1 MNDEKK
7 EIGRRIV
14 EKCKGLPLALKTI
27 GSLLRTKSS
36 ISDWQSVLES
46 DIWDL
51 PKEVEI
57 MPALLLSYQHLP
69 SHLKRCFAYCAL
81 FPKDYEFDKKE
92 LILLW
97 MAEDFLHHSKQI
109 KNVQEIGEQYFDD
122 LLTRSFFLQLS
133 SEMRQI
139 KNVGEIGE
147 QYFHDLL
154 TRSFFLESSFE
165 MRFVMHDLLND
176 LAKYVCADFC
186 FRFKFDK
193 GNIPDT
199 TRHFSFSF
207 DDVEYFDDLGSLID
221 AKRLRSFHSII
232 NDCSYDFN
240 PCQFN
245 ILVHELFSK
254 FKFLRVLSLNGYSQL
269 SEVPNSV
276 GDLKHLCS
284 IDLSYTHIQKLPDS
298 ICLLYN
304 LLIMKMNFCSFL
316 EELPSNLHKLTK
328 LNCLEFE
335 HTNVRKMP
343 MHFGEL
349 KNLQVLSTFCVD
361 RDSKVINIK
370 QLGGLNLHGRLSI
383 NEVQNIVN
391 PLDALEANLKN
402 QYLVELKLKWNLNH
416 IPDDPRKEKKVLE
429 NLQPPKHLELLSI
442 ENYGG
447 TQFPCWVFDNSLSKL
462 VSLWL
467 NDCKYCLCLPPF
479 GLLSSLKNL
488 EIGGLDGIVSIGAEF
503 CGSNSSS
510 FKSLEKLGFYNM
522 KEWEEWECKTT
533 SFPRLQHLSIY
544 KCPKLKGLPE
554 QLLYL
559 KSLDINSCDKLV
571 ISVNSMF
578 TSSLQLFSII
588 VSPLV
593 NIPMVHYDFLEAM
606 EINSDC
612 DSLTIFP
619 LDLFPKL
626 HLLQLSRCQNLRRVS
641 QEEHAHNH
649 LKVLRISE
657 CPQFESFP
665 SEGLSAPW
673 LQILSIRGAENLKLM
688 PKRMQILLPSLTEL
702 EIIDCSKVEMFPD
715 EGLPSN
721 LKKMSLSSL
730 KLIASLRDTLD
741 ANTCLESLIVE
752 KLDVE
757 SFPGEVL
764 LPRSL
769 TTLHIRFCPNLKKL
783 DYKGLCHIS
792 SVTYYG
798 CPNLHQ
804 RKLQS
809 S

>member
-1 MNDEKK
+1 
-7 EIGRRIV
+7 
-14 EKCKGLPLALKTI
+14 
-27 GSLLRTKSS
+27 
-36 ISDWQSVLES
+36 
-46 DIWDL
+46 
-51 PKEVEI
+51 
-57 MPALLLSYQHLP
+57 
-69 SHLKRCFAYCAL
+69 
-81 FPKDYEFDKKE
+81 
-92 LILLW
+92 
-97 MAEDFLHHSKQI
+97 
-109 KNVQEIGEQYFDD
+109 
-122 LLTRSFFLQLS
+122 
-133 SEMRQI
+133 
-139 KNVGEIGE
+139 
-147 QYFHDLL
+147 
-154 TRSFFLESSFE
+154 
-165 MRFVMHDLLND
+165 
-176 LAKYVCADFC
+176 
-186 FRFKFDK
+186 
-193 GNIPDT
+193 
-199 TRHFSFSF
+199 
-207 DDVEYFDDLGSLID
+207 
-221 AKRLRSFHSII
+221 
-232 NDCSYDFN
+232 
-240 PCQFN
+240 
-245 ILVHELFSK
+245 
-254 FKFLRVLSLNGYSQL
+254 
-269 SEVPNSV
+269 
-276 GDLKHLCS
+276 
-284 IDLSYTHIQKLPDS
+284 
-298 ICLLYN
+298 
-304 LLIMKMNFCSFL
+304 
-316 EELPSNLHKLTK
+316 
-328 LNCLEFE
+328 
-335 HTNVRKMP
+335 MP

-349 KNLQVLSTFCVD
+349 KKLQVLSTFCVD

-402 QYLVELKLKWNLNH
+402 QHLVELKLKWNLNH
-416 IPDDPRKEKKVLE
+416 IPDDPMKEKKVLE

-522 KEWEEWECKTT
+522 KELEEWECKTT

-606 EINSDC
+606 EINSYC

-626 HLLQLSRCQNLRRVS
+626 HLIQLNRCQNIRRVS

-688 PKRMQILLPSLTEL
+688 PKCMQILLPSLTEL
-702 EIIDCSKVEMFPD
+702 EIIDCPKVEMFPD

-730 KLIASLRDTLD
+730 KLIASLRDTLGS
-741 ANTCLESLIVE
+741 NTCLESLIVE

-769 TTLHIRFCPNLKKL
+769 TTLHIFFCLNLKKL
-783 DYKGLCHIS
+783 DYEGLCNIS
-792 SVTYYG
+792 SVIYVG
-798 CPNLHQ
+798 CPNFNE